1 MKTFIYLG
9 GEAFLGGGDGEQT
22 FFEGEPFLGG
32 WRWSSFRAPG
42 ELGIQHYPE
51 VNAPRIKRTNIRNI
65 TIHEKKYQTTMFK

>member
-32 WRWSSFRAPG
+32 GEGDRLSVLQANWAYNIVFRSSDRLIEATG
-42 ELGIQHYPE
+42 RSGD
-51 VNAPRIKRTNIRNI
+51 
-65 TIHEKKYQTTMFK
+65 